1 MSAQE
6 KSHDAS
12 GEEKTKKNTYIY
24 RPLVWIDCEMTGL
37 DHKNDVIIEV
47 CAIITDGNLNIID
60 EKGYESVVYCPKEKL
75 DAMGEWCLDHHT
87 KSGLVERCSSSP
99 EKTLEVV
106 EEELL
111 EYIKK
116 YIPNRNVG
124 LLAGSSVH
132 MDKIFLMKDMPK
144 VIEHLHY
151 RLVDVSTVME
161 LCKRL
166 NNPLFNC
173 MEKPVSDHTAKK
185 DILNSINLM
194 RWYNEHFFKSAAET
208 RDFVEKRREEI
219 KSREEEEENK
229 SKEEG
234 KSREEGREEGNDEGN
249 DGEPVMKKQKT
260 E

>member
-1 MSAQE
+1 MSTEDNNTAVPETKVMEPEKKVAQK
-6 KSHDAS
+6 KS
-12 GEEKTKKNTYIY
+12 TYIY

-60 EKGYESVVYCPKEKL
+60 EAGYESVVYCPKEKL
-75 DAMGEWCLDHHT
+75 ESMGEWCLDHHT
-87 KSGLVERCSSSP
+87 KSGLVERCSTSVDR
-99 EKTLEVV
+99 TMEVV

-111 EYIKK
+111 AYLKK
-116 YIPNRNVG
+116 YIPNQNVG
-124 LLAGSSVH
+124 LLAGSSIH

-144 VIEHLHY
+144 IVEHLHY

-173 MEKPVSDHTAKK
+173 MARPVSDHTAKK

-194 RWYNEHFFKSAAET
+194 RWYNEHFFKSPNDTKLYVQEHNL
-208 RDFVEKRREEI
+208 EK
-219 KSREEEEENK
+219 KKKEEEEEA
-229 SKEEG
+229 SKKLDEEQ
-234 KSREEGREEGNDEGN
+234 EDE
-249 DGEPVMKKQKT
+249 PIIKKQKT

>member
-1 MSAQE
+1 MSTE
-6 KSHDAS
+6 NKDTVVVNDAVTES
-12 GEEKTKKNTYIY
+12 APVTKPKKNTYIY

-37 DHKNDVIIEV
+37 DHNNDVIIEV

-60 EKGYESVVYCPKEKL
+60 EAGYESIVYCPKEKL

-87 KSGLVERCSSSP
+87 KSGLVARCSTSP
-99 EKTLEVV
+99 ERTMSIV
-106 EEELL
+106 EDELL

-116 YIPNRNVG
+116 YIPNHNVG

-144 VIEHLHY
+144 IIEHLHY
-151 RLVDVSTVME
+151 RLIDVSTVME

-173 MEKPVSDHTAKK
+173 MTRPVSDHTAKK
-185 DILNSINLM
+185 DILNSIELM
-194 RWYNEHFFKSAAET
+194 RWYKEHLFKSVEDTKSYVQEVNAEK
-208 RDFVEKRREEI
+208 KR
-219 KSREEEEENK
+219 KEEEEKAKLEAEEQEK
-229 SKEEG
+229 DAEEEPSK
-234 KSREEGREEGNDEGN
+234 
-249 DGEPVMKKQKT
+249 KKQKT